1 MKISKTQFCGKKK
14 TIDYTKDYVVMHQ
27 SESIQNAERLFTH
40 DCFNDTK
47 LYKSKFQISYI
58 QLKNLERKGKRLN
71 EETSANKKSLQTLEG
86 KLTSTN
92 DALVQKIDGVKKLC
106 LEENRSA
113 IDKVDE
119 TIRTRGREVDEKI
132 AKHDIELDKL
142 QLGIDEQQV
151 KLRTNE
157 NKQVESRRYLENRLS
172 KKIKEKMDRQQSRF
186 EAQILTLK
194 EEMKSQKSS
203 YEEEISRIKEE
214 QKEEIKKLGN
224 RLENKMDIIVKDLT
238 AHHSDVDELRAA
250 RCSIF

>member
-1 MKISKTQFCGKKK
+1 MK
-14 TIDYTKDYVVMHQ
+14 
-27 SESIQNAERLFTH
+27 
-40 DCFNDTK
+40 
-47 LYKSKFQISYI
+47 
-58 QLKNLERKGKRLN
+58 
-71 EETSANKKSLQTLEG
+71 
-86 KLTSTN
+86 
-92 DALVQKIDGVKKLC
+92 
-106 LEENRSA
+106 
-113 IDKVDE
+113 
-119 TIRTRGREVDEKI
+119 
-132 AKHDIELDKL
+132 
-142 QLGIDEQQV
+142 
-151 KLRTNE
+151 